1 MKTKATASAA
11 KVQIKEKTNA
21 QKTLRRFF
29 SRKIAVAGMIILC
42 SIILLAVFGDF
53 ICPHDPAKINPRAR
67 FASPSAEHI
76 MGADDLGRDT
86 FARIIDG
93 ARLTLII
100 AGGSVAISLLIGT
113 ALGLIAGYKQGWLD
127 TVLSGLMDS
136 LWAFPAIVLAMA
148 ISAALGSSIQNII
161 IAIGVVNIPDFFR
174 IVRSRVITIREME
187 YVTGARA
194 IGLRDG
200 KIIWRYILPNLL
212 STLIVQATLTASK
225 AVLAEAGLS
234 FMGLGVTLP
243 RAPWGAMLKTGY
255 GLMRRTLWLSIFPGA
270 FIMLLVMSLN
280 FVGDGLRDALD
291 IRIRAD

>member
-100 AGGSVAISLLIGT
+100 ACGSVAISLLIGT

-234 FMGLGVTLP
+234 FMGLGVPLP